1 MFGRSRVLLPARLL
15 VGLLAV
21 VVLAAG
27 LFKVPPAASAAG
39 TPTLTVAGVAL
50 AGSTQPATF
59 TADLTDVPAAT
70 GEVTWLVDDK
80 FAAKT
85 PTAPHS
91 FAKTYTAGA
100 HKLKARWVVDT
111 STGATAETFAN
122 FTVGTAPAEPTLM
135 SGSEPLQG
143 ATVNSPFRTD
153 LAGVPTSI
161 SGGVT
166 FFLDGVQV
174 VKDTSSPF
182 QATITTSAGSH
193 QIKATW
199 VDPASQQAKQLI
211 ATATVQDG
219 PFLSSAGTPLHA
231 GKVNSPFTAVLSNP
245 VGVTGD
251 VTWLLD
257 DSYIGKSTAP
267 PHQFTVTTANGQHK
281 LKARWVVNTSTGA
294 TKDVTAVFTV
304 GTMPEFRLAP
314 PVDEEPGPAIKNLW
328 ATSDNR
334 RTPIA
339 GVYDWSKA
347 GFGGGTVLPAPSNY
361 RTDAA
366 CNLTAATVRSTYN
379 VIPNDNQDDT
389 AALQSVIDHIR
400 TDCSPT
406 SRVDSMAKVMLPAGK
421 INLSKELHLDAD
433 YMLLRGA
440 GAGTGGTQLVFAPD
454 ANTRYD
460 KITKDGTRWDLDAM
474 TSGDAGGGWIWPGR
488 GMIRVQSRAVAP
500 KYAEQFAAAA
510 PNRKDLFE
518 GTVNVHWTNGVLLGG
533 KAGDTN
539 YSARK
544 GDKVIQLA
552 PGSSFDNLKVGG
564 LVNVLAAN
572 SKKFYDSMQATPTE
586 FPLENL
592 HMRQQMFMVTAG
604 DPLAATITLDK
615 PLEYDLPVNSTSDG
629 SEPLNG
635 TVFPSKVSPI
645 VDPVTG
651 VGIEDLSF
659 TQVMPGLDKESAKH
673 NYGNMDPAAAMH
685 GIVLKWVNNSWIRNV
700 HSEMTGSHPI
710 VTEAAANI
718 SVLDN
723 KLEGSWN
730 KGKGGNGYFRGSRV
744 WDSVYAGNTTRDL
757 RHFTFQWSSSGNVA
771 IANSFDSDLNLHG
784 GFERNNLFELNEVT
798 VPYEHKSANCQ
809 TNCGGEGGSD
819 PDDSDWY
826 PIWWAAGKKAVK
838 WSGSSGENNV
848 FHNNHL
854 RKQLGDETQQFTD
867 YQLYSD
873 RSKLYRFGSDGGEFK
888 HLTADGT
895 AISDWATMEERD
907 YTGGKGVDASRSDG
921 ARSIFLKSISQSGY
935 GGPNPQPLRRTWGC
949 SCWDGRGMVNTRL
962 AADPINTATGSLT
975 EYFTDL
981 AVGGPGRSLTATR
994 TYNSLDDHVG
1004 SFGKGWTF
1012 GYDVALTKNADN
1024 SIDIR
1029 NGTGGVTKYTKSG
1042 TAYVSPDPGVTATLT
1057 DRSGGGWVLTNIAG
1071 DTMTFNAAGQLVAD
1085 RDPQGRGVSLAYSG
1099 GKLAT
1104 VTDDLTQTFTVTW
1117 NGALISKIT
1126 ASTGDV
1132 AEYGYTAG
1140 QLTSVKGIDGKTTT
1154 YGYDATVGFL
1164 NSITDPTGAVSAR
1177 TTYDPTTK
1185 RAISQIDESGGTWT
1199 FSWDAASQ
1207 TATITDPAGVKTQDI
1222 YQGNVLISHVGGDGR
1237 SEDLYYGSN
1246 NHVTASTSPGQELT
1260 RSEYDAHG
1268 NLLKQY
1274 LPTGTTDAAG
1284 AFEQWTYDTGNRV
1297 TSYKDAAGNETK
1309 YEYDPSGQLLKT
1321 TFPDLSTTSQTYTA
1335 LGQVA
1340 TSTDQLGKVTTYTY
1354 DAKGDPVK
1362 VTSPEG
1368 AVMASTFDAK
1378 HRRVSQTSPLGN
1390 VAGATPEVI
1399 EQNTEYWT
1407 YDAFGNVLTHTD
1419 QLDRVTTNTYDALG
1433 NLLTVTDPGGGITK
1447 YEYNAAGQ
1455 VTKTTDAEGR
1465 VTSSEYD
1472 TAGRLVST
1480 TAPGGAKTTNAYD
1493 PVTGSLA
1500 STTGPEGNVEGADA
1514 ATREKY
1520 TARFTYDAEGQLTH
1534 TLVSDPSNPAKKL
1547 ATVTTYDGQGRP
1559 VKVTNP
1565 DMTSTSTTY
1574 DVLGQ
1579 VLETTDPTGI
1589 KTSRTYDKLGRVVTS
1604 TKAGTT
1610 TTFTFDK
1617 AGQQTLVTSESG
1629 RTSSTAY
1636 DGDGQVSSTTDP
1648 LGKITSYEYDANGRR
1663 TKVTDPLGR
1672 AGHTAYDAAGQV
1684 SSVTDPAGA
1693 KVDYSYD
1700 ALGRLKSVKTPT
1712 GALTAYDYDKTGNLT
1727 KTTTPRN
1734 GAYVNTYD
1742 TAGRLATNVTPT
1754 GRETRLSYTPS
1765 GALAATTLPAGS
1777 VSYTYDNLGRTTK
1790 VDYSDSTP
1798 DVISTYDA
1806 AGRPKTVTAG
1816 AASTAYNYDKAGR
1829 LTGLT
1834 RGTAAFTYAHDVH
1847 GRPSK
1852 RTYPDGRSQTF
1863 TYDTD
1868 GLVTSS
1874 TLDGGS
1880 IASPI
1885 ATTYNYDAAGQLKKT
1900 DAGGLVTDR
1909 TYDDAGQL
1917 TKIEH
1922 GRSAAALMSQTVAYD
1937 AAGRPTTIDTTRG
1950 TTVKR
1955 SLYDYD
1961 AAGQLTSFCTP
1972 SSVATTCDGAPGS
1985 QYTYDASGNRDT
1997 TTKVT
2002 LGQADVVTTTVVDA
2016 DDRIQTETTG
2026 TSVTTSTYDANGY
2039 IKNRGSPAGT
2049 ESFTYRLDGNLTQA
2063 TTTAG
2068 TVLDYTYDESG
2079 NRLTSSADGALQSR
2093 WTWDTAGPLPIRI
2106 TEANAAGTTTH
2117 QWANDPVTALGGAFI
2132 DTAGATPTWLLGD
2145 YQGSITDTTDTG
2157 TTLTGTA
2164 TWDPYGTPIAAPTGA
2179 MATNPLRFHN
2189 QYQDTKTNLYDV
2201 RLRDYDAAQGR
2212 FTGPDPVAASPRD
2225 GFIQNYSYGYN
2236 NPLTY
2241 TDPSGACW
2249 ICGGIGAVVGGITG
2263 GISGGISAYK
2273 DSGGDWSDTFKGAA
2287 KSGLQG
2293 GMAGLGAGLAAT
2305 GGIWGMAAGAGAGNA
2320 AGGYL
2325 NSLIWGEDYSWSD
2338 AGKDFAW
2345 GAGTTLALGGLGK
2358 VGGAVFRKT
2367 KAATWLQKNVTPH
2380 LPAKLRGQ
2388 YKCPPTEQPSTK
2400 SSLTKAVKAHHE
2412 KIRKDERGSISLPG
2426 GGNVRL
2432 PGVGDKPTKVVNT
2445 KMEHAVERAAD
2456 DNRAGFDGDE
2466 GAARRALQE
2475 LGRSIMAHGFP
2486 KGTIPDTNPNS
2497 VLVPFGRGG
2506 YAVYRIMKNGNAVL
2520 RTVLEA
2526 R

>member
-1 MFGRSRVLLPARLL
+1 MRSFALPKFLAIVLSAALL
-15 VGLLAV
+15 T
-21 VVLAAG
+21 AG
-27 LFKVPPAASAAG
+27 LVKVTPTASAAAS
-39 TPTLTVAGVAL
+39 PTLTVAGVAL

-59 TADLTDVPAAT
+59 KADLTDAPAAT

-85 PTAPHS
+85 PTPPHS
-91 FAKTYTAGA
+91 YSATYTAGP
-100 HKLKARWVVDT
+100 HKLKARWVIDT
-111 STGATAETFAN
+111 TTGATAETFAN
-122 FTVGTAPAEPTLM
+122 FTVGTTPTQPTLM
-135 SGSEPLQG
+135 AGSEPLQG
-143 ATVNSPFRTD
+143 ATVNSPFRAD

-161 SGGVT
+161 PGGVT
-166 FFLDGVQV
+166 FLLDGALVI
-174 VKDTSSPF
+174 KDTSSPF
-182 QATITTSAGSH
+182 QANITTIAGSH
-193 QIKATW
+193 QVRATW
-199 VDPASQQAKQLI
+199 TDPSNQQAKEVV
-211 ATATVQDG
+211 ASANVQDG

-245 VGVTGD
+245 VGVSGD

-257 DSYIGKSTAP
+257 DSFIGKSTAP
-267 PHQFTVTTANGQHK
+267 PHQFTVTTTNGQHK
-281 LKARWVVNTSTGA
+281 LKARWVINTGTGA

-304 GTMPEFRLAP
+304 GTMPDFRVAP

-339 GVYDWSKA
+339 GVYDWSHA
-347 GFGGGTVLPAPSNY
+347 GFGGGTPLPAPSNY
-361 RTDAA
+361 RSDAA
-366 CNLTAATVRSTYN
+366 CNLTAATVQSTYN
-379 VIPNDNQDDT
+379 VIPNDDKDDT
-389 AALQSVIDHIR
+389 NALQAVIDHIR

-406 SRVDSMAKVMLPAGK
+406 SRIDSMAKVMLPAGK
-421 INLSKELHLDAD
+421 INLSHELHIDAD

-440 GAGTGGTQLVFAPD
+440 GSGTGGTQLVFAPD

-460 KITKDGTRWDLDAM
+460 KITKDGSRWDLDAM
-474 TSGDAGGGWIWPGR
+474 TSGEATGGWIWPGR

-500 KYAEQFAAAA
+500 KYAEQYAAAA

-518 GTVNVHWTNGVLLGG
+518 GTVNDHWTTGLLLGG
-533 KAGDTN
+533 KAGDAN

-552 PGSSFDNLKVGG
+552 PGTPFDNLKVGG
-564 LVNVLAAN
+564 FVNVMAAN
-572 SKKFYDSMQATPTE
+572 SKKFYDSMEATPTE
-586 FPLENL
+586 FPLDNL
-592 HMRQQMFMVTAG
+592 HMRQQMFMVTSG
-604 DPLAATITLDK
+604 DPLAGTLTLDK

-629 SEPLNG
+629 SAPLNG
-635 TVFPSKVSPI
+635 EVFPSKVSPM
-645 VDPVTG
+645 VDLVTG
-651 VGIEDLSF
+651 VGIEDLAF

-718 SVLDN
+718 SVIDN

-798 VPYEHKSANCQ
+798 VPYEHKSSNCQ
-809 TNCGGEGGSD
+809 SNCGDEGGSD

-895 AISDWATMEERD
+895 AISDWAHMEERD
-907 YTGGKGVDASRSDG
+907 YTGHNGVDASKSDG

-962 AADPINTATGSLT
+962 AADPVNTATGSLT

-981 AVGGPGRSLTATR
+981 AVAGPGRSLTGTR

-1012 GYDVALTKNADN
+1012 GYDVSLTQNADN
-1024 SIDIR
+1024 SLDIR

-1042 TAYVSPDPGVTATLT
+1042 TAYVTPDPGVTATLT
-1057 DRSGGGWVLTNIAG
+1057 DKSGGGWVLTNIAG
-1071 DTMTFNAAGQLVAD
+1071 DKMTFNAAGQLIAD
-1085 RDPQGRGVSLAYSG
+1085 RDPQGRGVSLTYSG

-1104 VTDDLTQTFTVTW
+1104 ITDDLTQTFTIEW

-1132 AEYGYTAG
+1132 TEYGYTGG

-1154 YGYDATVGFL
+1154 YGYDATVGLL

-1185 RAISQIDESGGTWT
+1185 RAISQIDEAGGTWT
-1199 FSWDAASQ
+1199 FAWDAASE

-1222 YQGNVLISHVGGDGR
+1222 YQGNVLVSHVGGDGR

-1246 NHVTASTSPGQELT
+1246 NHVTATTSPGQELT
-1260 RSEYDAHG
+1260 RSEYDTRG

-1284 AFEQWTYDTGNRV
+1284 AFEQWTYDAGNRV
-1297 TSYKDAAGNETK
+1297 TSYKDAAGNETT
-1309 YEYDPSGQLLKT
+1309 YEYDSSGQLLKT
-1321 TFPDLSTTSQTYTA
+1321 TYPDASTTSQTYTA

-1340 TSTDQLGKVTTYTY
+1340 TSTDQLGKVTTFTY
-1354 DAKGDPVK
+1354 NAKGDPIK
-1362 VTSPEG
+1362 VTSPGG
-1368 AVMASTFDAK
+1368 AVVTSTFDAK
-1378 HRRVSQTSPLGN
+1378 HQRLSQTNPLGN
-1390 VAGATPEVI
+1390 VPGATPEVV
-1399 EQNTEYWT
+1399 EQNTEHWT
-1407 YDAFGNVLTHTD
+1407 YDSFGQVLTHTD

-1433 NLLTVTDPGGGITK
+1433 QILTTTDPAGGVTK
-1447 YEYNAAGQ
+1447 YEYNASGQ
-1455 VTKTTDAEGR
+1455 VTKTTDPEGR
-1465 VTSSEYD
+1465 VTTSEYD
-1472 TAGRLVST
+1472 DAGRLIST
-1480 TAPGGAKTTNAYD
+1480 TAPGGAKTTNTYD
-1493 PVTGSLA
+1493 AVTGDLS
-1500 STTGPEGNVEGADA
+1500 STTGPEGNVAGADA

-1534 TLVSDPSNPAKKL
+1534 TLVSDPNNPAKKL
-1547 ATVTTYDGQGRP
+1547 ATVTTYDDQGRP
-1559 VKVTNP
+1559 VQVTNA
-1565 DMTSTSTTY
+1565 DMSTTSTTY
-1574 DVLGQ
+1574 DVLGR
-1579 VLETTDPTGI
+1579 VVETTDPTGL
-1589 KTSRTYDKLGRVVTS
+1589 KASQTYDKLGRVVTS
-1604 TKAGTT
+1604 TSAGTT

-1617 AGQQTLVTSESG
+1617 AGQQTRVESQSGRATVTS
-1629 RTSSTAY
+1629 Y
-1636 DGDGQVSSTTDP
+1636 DADGQVSSTMDP
-1648 LGKITSYEYDANGRR
+1648 LGKITSYEYDANGRQ
-1663 TKVTDPLGR
+1663 TKSTDPLGR
-1672 AGHTAYDAAGQV
+1672 SAVTTYDPAGQV
-1684 SSVTDPAGA
+1684 SSVTDPAGG
-1693 KVDYSYD
+1693 KVDYTYD
-1700 ALGRLKSVKTPT
+1700 ALGQLKSVTTPT
-1712 GALTAYDYDKTGNLT
+1712 GAVTAYDYDKAGNLT

-1742 TAGRLATNVTPT
+1742 AAGRLATNTTPT
-1754 GRETRLSYTPS
+1754 GRETRMAYTPS
-1765 GALAATTLPAGS
+1765 GALASTTLPAGS
-1777 VSYTYDNLGRTTK
+1777 VSYTYDNLGHTTK

-1798 DVISTYDA
+1798 DVTSTYDA

-1816 AASTAYNYDKAGR
+1816 AASTAYSYDKAGR

-1834 RGTAAFTYAHDVH
+1834 RGSAAFAYGHDTQ
-1847 GRPSK
+1847 GRLSK
-1852 RTYPDGRSQTF
+1852 RTYPDGRSQAF

-1868 GLVTSS
+1868 GLVATA
-1874 TLDGGS
+1874 TLSGGS
-1880 IASPI
+1880 ISTPI
-1885 ATTYNYDAAGQLKKT
+1885 ATTYTYDTAGHLKKT

-1909 TYDDAGQL
+1909 TYDAAGQL

-1922 GRSAAALMSQTVAYD
+1922 GRSGTALMSQTVAYD

-1950 TTVKR
+1950 ATVKR
-1955 SLYDYD
+1955 SLYGYD
-1961 AAGQLTSFCTP
+1961 TAGQLTSFCTP
-1972 SSVATTCDGAPGS
+1972 SAVATTCDGAPGS
-1985 QYTYDASGNRDT
+1985 QYTYDSSGNRKT

-2002 LGQADVVTTTVVDA
+2002 PGQADVVTATVVDA

-2026 TSVTTSTYDANGY
+2026 ASVTTSTYDANGY
-2039 IKNRGSPAGT
+2039 LKNRGSPTGT
-2049 ESFTYRLDGNLTQA
+2049 EAFTYRLDGNLAQT

-2068 TVLDYTYDESG
+2068 TVIDYTYDEAG
-2079 NRLTSSADGALQSR
+2079 NRLTSTADGALQFK
-2093 WTWDTAGPLPIRI
+2093 WTWDTSGALPIRT
-2106 TEANAAGTTTH
+2106 TEANAAGTATH
-2117 QWANDPVTALGGAFI
+2117 QWANDPVSGLGGAYI
-2132 DTAGATPTWLLGD
+2132 DTVGTTPTWLLGD
-2145 YQGSITDTTDTG
+2145 YQGSITDTVGTG

-2164 TWDPYGTPIAAPTGA
+2164 TWDPFGTAITAPTGA
-2179 MATNPLRFHN
+2179 MATNPLRFHG
-2189 QYQDTKTNLYDV
+2189 QFQDSKTSLYDV

-2212 FTGPDPVAASPRD
+2212 FTGPDPVAASPRA
-2225 GFIQNYSYGYN
+2225 GFAQSYSYGYN
-2236 NPLTY
+2236 NPATY

-2249 ICGGIGAVVGGITG
+2249 VCGVVGAVGGAIIG

-2273 DSGGDWSDTFKGAA
+2273 SSGGDWGATWEGAGKGAI
-2287 KSGLQG
+2287 QG
-2293 GMAGLGAGLAAT
+2293 GLSGGAAGLCAG
-2305 GGIWGMAAGAGAGNA
+2305 GGIYAMAACAGAGNA

-2325 NSLIWGEDYSWSD
+2325 NSLIWGDDYSWSD
-2338 AGKDFAW
+2338 AGKDFLW
-2345 GAGTTLALGGLGK
+2345 GAGTTLALGFGAKGLGK
-2358 VGGAVFRKT
+2358 LFAKT
-2367 KAATWLQKNVTPH
+2367 KAVQWVEQNIVRH

-2388 YKCPPTEQPSTK
+2388 YKCPPTETPGPKTATPKASEVGATVGKSASSNYRETFFGAHPS
-2400 SSLTKAVKAHHE
+2400 L
-2412 KIRKDERGSISLPG
+2412 RG
-2426 GGNVRL
+2426 
-2432 PGVGDKPTKVVNT
+2432 KVVVHHAIEQQVLKRYPNLFSASEIHSLENLRGIPLAKNNT
-2445 KMEHAVERAAD
+2445 IHLSEIRRSWNAFYRSHASPTRE
-2456 DNRAGFDGDE
+2456 E
-2466 GAARRALQE
+2466 
-2475 LGRSIMAHGFP
+2475 
-2486 KGTIPDTNPNS
+2486 
-2497 VLVPFGRGG
+2497 
-2506 YAVYRIMKNGNAVL
+2506 VL
-2520 RTVLEA
+2520 RHATAVDKQFGSEFLPS

>member
-1 MFGRSRVLLPARLL
+1 MVGRFRRFALPKIVAIAVAVALL
-15 VGLLAV
+15 V
-21 VVLAAG
+21 AG
-27 LFKVPPAASAAG
+27 LVKVTPLASAAG

-59 TADLTDVPAAT
+59 KADLTDAAAAT

-85 PTAPHS
+85 PTPPHGYS
-91 FAKTYTAGA
+91 ATYTAGP
-100 HKLKARWVVDT
+100 HKLKARWVINPT
-111 STGATAETFAN
+111 TGATAETFAN
-122 FTVGTAPAEPTLM
+122 FTVGSTPTQPTLM
-135 SGSEPLQG
+135 AGSEPLQG
-143 ATVNSPFRTD
+143 ATVNSPFRAD

-161 SGGVT
+161 PGGVT
-166 FFLDGVQV
+166 FLLDGALV

-182 QATITTSAGSH
+182 QANITTGAGSH
-193 QIKATW
+193 QVKATW
-199 VDPASQQAKQLI
+199 VDPSNQQAKEVV
-211 ATATVQDG
+211 ASANVQDG
-219 PFLSSAGTPLHA
+219 PFLSSGGTPLHA

-245 VGVTGD
+245 VGVSGD

-257 DSYIGKSTAP
+257 DSYVGKSTAP

-281 LKARWVVNTSTGA
+281 LKARWVVNSGTGA

-304 GTMPEFRLAP
+304 GTMPDFRLAP
-314 PVDEEPGPAIKNLW
+314 PVDEEPGPAIENLW
-328 ATSDNR
+328 ATADNR
-334 RTPIA
+334 RTPIS

-347 GFGGGTVLPAPSNY
+347 GFGGGTPLPAPSNY
-361 RTDAA
+361 RSDAA
-366 CNLTAATVRSTYN
+366 CNLTAAVVQSTYN
-379 VIPNDNQDDT
+379 VIPNDNVDDT
-389 AALQSVIDHIR
+389 NALQAVIDHIR

-406 SRVDSMAKVMLPAGK
+406 SRIDSMAKVMLPAGK

-440 GAGTGGTQLVFAPD
+440 GVGTGGTQLVFAPD

-460 KITKDGTRWDLDAM
+460 KVTKDGSRWDLDAM
-474 TSGDAGGGWIWPGR
+474 TSGEANGGWIWPGR

-518 GTVNVHWTNGVLLGG
+518 GTVNVHWTNGALVGG

-552 PGSSFDNLKVGG
+552 PGTSFDNIKVGG
-564 LVNVLAAN
+564 MVNVMAAN

-592 HMRQQMFMVTAG
+592 HMRQQLFMVVSG

-629 SEPLNG
+629 SDPLNG
-635 TVFPSKVSPI
+635 SVFPSKVSPI
-645 VDPVTG
+645 LDPVTG

-685 GIVLKWVNNSWIRNV
+685 GIVLKWVNNSWVRNV

-718 SVLDN
+718 SVIDN
-723 KLEGSWN
+723 LLEGSWN

-907 YTGGKGVDASRSDG
+907 YTGGNGVDVSKSDG

-962 AADPINTATGSLT
+962 AADPVNTATGSLT

-981 AVGGPGRSLTATR
+981 AVAGPGRSLTSTR
-994 TYNSLDDHVG
+994 TYNSLDEHVG

-1012 GYDVALTKNADN
+1012 GYDVALTKNADT

-1042 TAYVSPDPGVTATLT
+1042 TAYVSPDPGVTAKLT
-1057 DRSGGGWVLTNIAG
+1057 DKSGGGWVLTNIAG
-1071 DTMTFNAAGQLVAD
+1071 DTMTFNATGQLVAD

-1104 VTDDLTQTFTVTW
+1104 ITDDLTQTFTITW

-1177 TTYDPTTK
+1177 TTYDPVTK

-1199 FSWDAASQ
+1199 FSWDAASE

-1222 YQGNVLISHVGGDGR
+1222 YQGNVLVSHVGGDGR

-1260 RSEYDAHG
+1260 RSEYDTRG

-1309 YEYDPSGQLLKT
+1309 YEYDASGQLLKT

-1340 TSTDQLGKVTTYTY
+1340 TSTDQLGKVTTFTY
-1354 DAKGDPVK
+1354 NAKGDPIK
-1362 VTSPEG
+1362 VVSPGG
-1368 AVMASTFDAK
+1368 AVVTSTFDAK
-1378 HRRVSQTSPLGN
+1378 HRRLSQTNPLGN
-1390 VAGATPEVI
+1390 IAGATPAVI
-1399 EQNTEYWT
+1399 EQNTEHWT
-1407 YDAFGNVLTHTD
+1407 YDPFGNVLTHTD
-1419 QLDRVTTNTYDALG
+1419 QLDRVTTKTYDALG
-1433 NLLTVTDPGGGITK
+1433 RLLTVTDRGGGVAK
-1447 YEYNAAGQ
+1447 YEYDASGQ
-1455 VTKTTDAEGR
+1455 VSKVTDPEGR
-1465 VTSSEYD
+1465 VTTSEYD
-1472 TAGRLVST
+1472 TAGRLVT
-1480 TAPGGAKTTNAYD
+1480 NTAPGGAKTINIYD
-1493 PVTGSLA
+1493 GVTGELA
-1500 STTGPEGNVEGADA
+1500 STVGPEGNVSGADA

-1534 TLVSDPSNPAKKL
+1534 TLVSDPNSPTKKL
-1547 ATVTTYDGQGRP
+1547 ATVTTYDDQGRP
-1559 VKVTNP
+1559 VKITNP
-1565 DMTSTSTTY
+1565 DMSTTTTTY

-1579 VLETTDPTGI
+1579 VLETTDPTGV
-1589 KTSRTYDKLGRVVTS
+1589 KASQTYDKLGRIVTS
-1604 TKAGTT
+1604 TSAGVTT
-1610 TTFTFDK
+1610 TATFDK
-1617 AGQQTLVTSESG
+1617 AGQQTRVRSKSG
-1629 RTSSTAY
+1629 RASVTAY
-1636 DGDGQVSSTTDP
+1636 DDDGQVVSTTDP
-1648 LGKITSYEYDANGRR
+1648 LGKTTFYEYDANGQQI
-1663 TKVTDPLGR
+1663 KSIDPIGR
-1672 AGHTAYDAAGQV
+1672 AVVTAYDPVGQIA
-1684 SSVTDPAGA
+1684 SVTDPAGGKA
-1693 KVDYSYD
+1693 AYTYD
-1700 ALGRLKSVKTPT
+1700 SLGQLSSVKTAT
-1712 GALTAYDYDKTGNLT
+1712 GALTTYEYDKTGNLT

-1742 TAGRLATNVTPT
+1742 AAGRLAVNVTPT
-1754 GRETRLSYTPS
+1754 GRETRMAYTPS
-1765 GALAATTLPAGS
+1765 GAVASTTLPAGS
-1777 VSYTYDNLGRTTK
+1777 VSFTYDNLGRTTK

-1798 DVISTYDA
+1798 DVVSTYDA
-1806 AGRPKTVTAG
+1806 AGRPRIVTAG
-1816 AASTAYNYDKAGR
+1816 SASTAYNYDKAGR
-1829 LTGLT
+1829 VTGLT
-1834 RGTAAFTYAHDVH
+1834 RGAAVFTYARDAQ
-1847 GRPSK
+1847 GRLSK
-1852 RTYPDGRSQTF
+1852 RTYPDGRSQAF
-1863 TYDTD
+1863 AYDTD
-1868 GLVTSS
+1868 GLVAGS
-1874 TLDGGS
+1874 TLSGGS
-1880 IASPI
+1880 IAAAI
-1885 ATTYNYDAAGQLKKT
+1885 ATAYTYDAAGHLKKT
-1900 DAGGLVTDR
+1900 DAGGLTSDR

-1917 TKIEH
+1917 IKIEH
-1922 GRSAAALMSQTVAYD
+1922 GRSGTALMSQTVAYD
-1937 AAGRPTTIDTTRG
+1937 NAGRPTKTDTTRG
-1950 TTVKR
+1950 STVKR
-1955 SLYDYD
+1955 SLYGYD

-1972 SSVATTCDGAPGS
+1972 SSVTVTCDGAPS
-1985 QYTYDASGNRDT
+1985 TQYTYDASGNRKT
-1997 TTKVT
+1997 TTEAT
-2002 LGQADVVTTTVVDA
+2002 PGQADVVTTTVVDA
-2016 DDRIQTETTG
+2016 DDRVQTETTG
-2026 TSVTTSTYDANGY
+2026 TSVTTSTYDGNGY
-2039 IKNRGSPAGT
+2039 LKNRGSPAGT
-2049 ESFTYRLDGNLTQA
+2049 EAFTYRLDGNLAQT

-2068 TVLDYTYDESG
+2068 TVIDYTYDEAG
-2079 NRLTSSADGALQSR
+2079 NRLTSSADGALQSK
-2093 WTWDTAGPLPIRI
+2093 WTWDTVGSLPIRI
-2106 TEANAAGTTTH
+2106 TEANSAGTTTH
-2117 QWANDPVTALGGAFI
+2117 QWTNDPVTALGGAFI
-2132 DTAGATPTWLLGD
+2132 DTVGASPTWLLGD
-2145 YQGSITDTTDTG
+2145 FQGSITDTAG
-2157 TTLTGTA
+2157 TSAALTGTA
-2164 TWDPYGTPIAAPTGA
+2164 ALDPFGEQIGVPTGDMSA
-2179 MATNPLRFHN
+2179 NPLRFHS
-2189 QYQDTKTNLYDV
+2189 QYKDAKTGLYDI
-2201 RLRDYDAAQGR
+2201 RARDYDANQGR
-2212 FTGPDPVAASPRD
+2212 FTGPDPAPADSKA
-2225 GFIQNYSYGYN
+2225 GFSQNYAYGSN
-2236 NPLTY
+2236 NPLIFA
-2241 TDPSGACW
+2241 DPSGACPW
-2249 ICGGIGAVVGGITG
+2249 CVVVGVGALVGAAVGGAVEGV
-2263 GISGGISAYK
+2263 SSYRS
-2273 DSGGDWSDTFKGAA
+2273 SGGDWGQTWKGVGKGA
-2287 KSGLQG
+2287 LQG
-2293 GMAGLGAGLAAT
+2293 GL
-2305 GGIWGMAAGAGAGNA
+2305 AGAGGA
-2320 AGGYL
+2320 AGFL
-2325 NSLIWGEDYSWSD
+2325 
-2338 AGKDFAW
+2338 
-2345 GAGTTLALGGLGK
+2345 LGGLG
-2358 VGGAVFRKT
+2358 GAVIGAGLGNVAGGYANSLIYGTSYSWHDAGADFGGGVIGEFGGRLTGKLAGYLFK
-2367 KAATWLQKNVTPH
+2367 KAKANEWISHNIVGPVAK
-2380 LPAKLRGQ
+2380 KLRGLF
-2388 YKCPPTEQPSTK
+2388 KCAPRELPATATQSQSSYSQLMHASTHGVQPYRVLKKVT
-2400 SSLTKAVKAHHE
+2400 AGQGGAIEAHHLIE
-2412 KIRKDERGSISLPG
+2412 QRFLAQMGKKLGTNTNEWATVVLTRAEHRKFTNAWAALIPRG
-2426 GGNVRL
+2426 
-2432 PGVGDKPTKVVNT
+2432 
-2445 KMEHAVERAAD
+2445 
-2456 DNRAGFDGDE
+2456 
-2466 GAARRALQE
+2466 
-2475 LGRSIMAHGFP
+2475 
-2486 KGTIPDTNPNS
+2486 KGTRTATVASIEAAASTI
-2497 VLVPFGRGG
+2497 
-2506 YAVYRIMKNGNAVL
+2506 YANYPEFLKALGL
-2520 RTVLEA
+2520 K
-2526 R
+2526 